1 MHTYIANRTGDNSP
15 TDSICKLT
23 ALLLV
28 VGMTTAATAVVAFG
42 IGTIPLRDAT
52 GGSVAQI
59 VALGCVVVQ
68 ALLLDLFDLGVHRLA
83 GAPVDNVDNKMY

>member
-1 MHTYIANRTGDNSP
+1 MNAYIANRTGDRSP
-15 TDSICKLT
+15 TDVIGKLA

-28 VGMTTAATAVVAFG
+28 VGPTTARAVAVTLG
-42 IGTIPLRDAT
+42 IGAIPLRDAT